1 MGEFFTGGAD
11 QPVAQDY
18 SSVHQQAIETLIK
31 SLGDIYASDSAYSKL
46 FNAIN
51 RQEQSQSLIDY
62 NKDYQA
68 LQLDALE
75 QSRVY
80 ANALLNYQNAYGS
93 QTLKTQLDN
102 LKQADPE
109 YWANYEAQGQQVLN
123 DLAKGNTLSGAQ
135 NRSVE
140 QGTRASQVARGNS
153 YGYASSAQEVYNKF
167 MAGESVYAQRQQNAL
182 KFLQKS
188 PYNTWNIGAITAYTP
203 QVSTSGYST
212 LTPYAMANTNN
223 IAGSSANYE
232 MNNYRAQNG
241 WQMMEYNQP
250 SQFVGM
256 LGGAVNGATTG
267 AIFGGIPGAIIGGIS
282 GGVMGA
288 FAR

>member
-1 MGEFFTGGAD
+1 MGDFFTGGAS
-11 QPVAQDY
+11 QPVAKDY
-18 SSVHQQAIETLIK
+18 SSVHQQAIEALIK
-31 SLGDIYASDSAYSKL
+31 SMEQIYSADSAYSKL

-51 RQEQSQSLIDY
+51 RQEQSQSLIDF
-62 NKDYQA
+62 NKT
-68 LQLDALE
+68 LQELKLNSYDQNRA
-75 QSRVY
+75 Y
-80 ANALLNYQNAYGS
+80 ASALLNYQNAYGA
-93 QTLKTQLDN
+93 QTLQTQLEN
-102 LKQADPE
+102 LKSADPE
-109 YWANYEAQGQQVLN
+109 YWANYEAQGQEVLA
-123 DLAKGNTLSGAQ
+123 DLAKGNSLSDTQ
-135 NRSVE
+135 NRTVE

-167 MAGESVYAQRQQNAL
+167 IAGENLYAQRQQNAQN
-182 KFLQKS
+182 FLQNS
-188 PYNTWNIGAITAYTP
+188 PYNNWNIGAITAYTP

-212 LTPYAMANTNN
+212 LTPYAMANANN

-241 WQMMEYNQP
+241 WQMIENNQP

-267 AIFGGIPGAIIGGIS
+267 FLIGNIPGAIIGGVS